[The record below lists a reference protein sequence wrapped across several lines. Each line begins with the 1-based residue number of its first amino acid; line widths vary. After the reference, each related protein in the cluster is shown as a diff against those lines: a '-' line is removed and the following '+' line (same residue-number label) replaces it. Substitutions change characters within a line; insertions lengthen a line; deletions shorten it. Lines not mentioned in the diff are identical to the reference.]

1 MSALAA
7 LAPGEGRCEVC
18 GATGD
23 TRLYRRIGELTR
35 MLHDALRELGYDKS
49 LERVVHA
56 LPDARQRL
64 AYVAEATGRAAE
76 RVIGAVERARSVQQ
90 AFGAEVQGLAGR
102 WNACP
107 GAPDPELIAA
117 TRQFFAHVPERC
129 ARMGEELTEILLAQD
144 FHDLTGQ
151 VIQKITRLAHA
162 MEEQLVQLLVEAAPA
177 ELRRPLPAEPFEGP
191 VCDATGRSDV
201 VTSQKQVD
209 ELLES
214 LGF

>member
-1 MSALAA
+1 MSAGAESLHCDACG
-7 LAPGEGRCEVC
+7 APGDG
-18 GATGD
+18 
-23 TRLYRRIGELTR
+23 RLYRRLGELTR
-35 MLHDALRELGYDKS
+35 MLHDALHELGYDKS

-64 AYVAEATGRAAE
+64 AYVADATARAAD
-76 RVIGAVERARSVQQ
+76 RVLGAVERAQALQQ
-90 AFGAEVQGLAGR
+90 VFGEEVQALAQR
-102 WNACP
+102 WNAAG
-107 GAPDPELIAA
+107 GAPDASLVE
-117 TRQFFAHVPERC
+117 TTHRFFAAVPARC
-129 ARMGEELTEILLAQD
+129 ARMSEELTEILLAQD

-162 MEEQLVQLLVEAAPA
+162 MEEELVRLLVEAAPA
-177 ELRRPLPAEPFEGP
+177 ELRRPAPSEGFEGP
-191 VCDATGRSDV
+191 VCDARGRSDV